1 MNMKQMI
8 FISLFV
14 FFVRLLNAQ
23 EFNEYRGVDRLVLS
37 IPDSQT
43 NSTDSIAGY
52 VKSHFDGDLNKIRA
66 IYVWVTT
73 NLKYDK
79 DSSNIINSDINPG
92 ARITAALRRRKGV
105 CENFAAIFNDICLKT
120 GLTSMVING
129 YTKQGG
135 AVDKTGHSWCAVFA
149 NKNWYLC
156 DPTWDAGNGM
166 YSKYFMIQP
175 IEFIESHM
183 PYDPLWQLLNY
194 PITHEQFY
202 NGRIFNKTDT
212 PYFNFSDSVTAYSHM
227 DSLHKLQSTALRI
240 QNYGI
245 YNPRVK
251 DNYNYIKMNIEMIN
265 QDTDVNLYNSSV
277 ADLNEVTAILN
288 NFIEYRNKQFTP
300 EKTDS
305 ELQALLDGV
314 DQKIDSSLKKLDQV
328 DKSKA
333 TLTLGTDEIRNR
345 LNVLLGKIKDQKLFL
360 NRYLTTTKN
369 DRKSLFY

>member
-1 MNMKQMI
+1 MM

-14 FFVRLLNAQ
+14 FSVGLLNAQ
-23 EFNEYRGVDRLVLS
+23 EFNEYRGIDGLVLN

-52 VKSHFDGDLNKIRA
+52 VKSHFDGELNKIRA

-79 DSSNIINSDINPG
+79 DSSNIINSEINPG
-92 ARITAALRRRKGV
+92 ARITVALRRRKGV

-120 GLTSMVING
+120 GLTSVVING

-135 AVDKTGHSWCAVFA
+135 AVDKTGHSWCAVST

-156 DPTWDAGNGM
+156 DPTWDAGNSM

-202 NGRIFNKTDT
+202 TGRIFNKTGI
-212 PYFNFSDSVTAYSHM
+212 PYFNFSDSVTAYSQM

-240 QNYGI
+240 QNYGLH
-245 YNPRVK
+245 NPRVK

-265 QDTDVNLYNSSV
+265 QDKDLNLYNSSV

-300 EKTDS
+300 EKTDE

-314 DQKIDSSLKKLDQV
+314 DKKIDSSLKKLDEV

-345 LNVLLGKIKDQKLFL
+345 LNVLLEKINDQKVFL
-360 NRYLTTTKN
+360 DRYLTTAKN